1 MNLITIKNRYLCV
14 QHRVGPSD
22 SESTDFSR
30 ARVLSGRTRS
40 NLIHRFG
47 ETHGQ
52 QTVARSCDT
61 IRNQRESHRICPVFL
76 AGPNFC
82 TRPFPSFRWVKKPRS
97 LAERKAGVI
106 QPDDVAIC
114 WPFLMVKGFRPHE
127 SEKARR
133 VGNQCRFFGARTI
146 VTERHTENSPSPPPV
161 RYSGRFFSRTA
172 LAVGEGRERVGN
184 DKVRLPFHTKSV
196 VTRSRGGTF
205 GPKRE
210 FTFTPNFV
218 RSGKV
223 SPLGSTRGRETQRK
237 SSWVIGEAS
246 PRLDPRTRARTRG
259 EARARRSQR
268 RD

>member
-1 MNLITIKNRYLCV
+1 MASSEIDRASTFHRRAVSEKYRLLESRRDSPYVIPMSARLISVPTWREIQNIPIFVVTPTVPTNSSMNLITIKNRYLRV

-106 QPDDVAIC
+106 HPTM
-114 WPFLMVKGFRPHE
+114 W
-127 SEKARR
+127 
-133 VGNQCRFFGARTI
+133 
-146 VTERHTENSPSPPPV
+146 
-161 RYSGRFFSRTA
+161 RYAGHFS
-172 LAVGEGRERVGN
+172 
-184 DKVRLPFHTKSV
+184 
-196 VTRSRGGTF
+196 
-205 GPKRE
+205 
-210 FTFTPNFV
+210 
-218 RSGKV
+218 
-223 SPLGSTRGRETQRK
+223 
-237 SSWVIGEAS
+237 W
-246 PRLDPRTRARTRG
+246 
-259 EARARRSQR
+259 
-268 RD
+268 